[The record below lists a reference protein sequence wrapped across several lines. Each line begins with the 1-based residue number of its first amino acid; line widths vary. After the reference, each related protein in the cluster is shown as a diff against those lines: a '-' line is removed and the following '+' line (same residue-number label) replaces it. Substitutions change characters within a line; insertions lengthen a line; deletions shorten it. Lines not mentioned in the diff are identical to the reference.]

1 MPKDNLKSGHR
12 GRVREKYKKLGSFES
27 YQPYEVLELLL
38 FYAIPRRDTKDI
50 AKNLISAFGSLKG
63 VLNADINALKKVPG
77 VGDSASVL
85 LSAIGHAS
93 LYMFNEDAEEIRG
106 SGDMGEYALHL
117 MKGKTVEEFYAV
129 ALSPKNEIINTRMLA
144 SGGTSSVNVN
154 ISDVVRFSMDSGA
167 DKIVLIHNHTNGI
180 PTPSGEDI
188 EITKNFIDI
197 ASKVGVTISDHIITG
212 DNRYVSMCSGGLLK
226 KEGGK

>member
-1 MPKDNLKSGHR
+1 MANDNLKAGHR
-12 GRVREKYKKLGSFES
+12 KRVREKYRRLGSFQS

-38 FYAIPRRDTKDI
+38 FYAIPRRDTKEI
-50 AKNLISAFGSLKG
+50 AKNLISAFGSVKG

-85 LSAIGHAS
+85 LNAIGQAAC
-93 LYMFNEDAEEIRG
+93 YMFSEDAEKIRG

-117 MKGKTVEEFYAV
+117 MKGKKVEEFYAV
-129 ALSPKNEIINTRMLA
+129 ALNPKNEIINVRMLA

-154 ISDVVRFSMDSGA
+154 ISDVVKFSMDSDA
-167 DKIVLIHNHTNGI
+167 DKIVLIHNHTNGN
-180 PTPSGEDI
+180 PAPSGEDV
-188 EITKNFIDI
+188 EITRNFIDI
-197 ASKVGVTISDHIITG
+197 ASKVGVTISDHIITS
-212 DNRYVSMCSGGLLK
+212 DNRYISMFSGGLLK

>member
-1 MPKDNLKSGHR
+1 MSNHNLKAGHR
-12 GRVREKYKKLGSFES
+12 IRVREKYRKLGSFES

-50 AKNLISAFGSLKG
+50 AKNLISAFGSVKG

-77 VGDSASVL
+77 VGDCASVF
-85 LSAIGHAS
+85 LSAIGQAAH
-93 LYMFNEDAEEIRG
+93 YMFGEDAEEIRG

-154 ISDVVRFSMDSGA
+154 ISDIVKFSMDSDA
-167 DKIVLIHNHTNGI
+167 DKIVLIHNHTNGS

-188 EITKNFIDI
+188 ETTKNFIDI
-197 ASKVGVTISDHIITG
+197 ASKVGVNISDHIITS
-212 DNRYVSMCSGGLLK
+212 DNRYVSMCGNGLLK